1 MIHCVQVHIFYGYKL
16 KMWFQV
22 GVVKHAQAF
31 PNFGWAWLNAKM
43 LSANRIAGFLNFN
56 ISKTIGVIKL
66 ISCMDHGCTY
76 LLKLQI
82 AK

>member
-1 MIHCVQVHIFYGYKL
+1 MIHCVQVHIFYSYKL
-16 KMWFQV
+16 KMWFYV

-66 ISCMDHGCTY
+66 VCACGYISVKATN
-76 LLKLQI
+76 
-82 AK
+82 